1 MLKQKKELYYIILNV
16 IININDEKYY
26 ILVDLNNIYSEFANI
41 FFSIFNI
48 IWENMKDNNKLFVL
62 YYSFILI
69 FSTFY

>member
-26 ILVDLNNIYSEFANI
+26 ILVDLNNIYSEFVNI

-48 IWENMKDNNKLFVL
+48 ICENMKDNNKLFVL

>member
-16 IININDEKYY
+16 IININDENYY
-26 ILVDLNNIYSEFANI
+26 ILVDLNNIYSEFVNI

-48 IWENMKDNNKLFVL
+48 ICENMKDNIKLFVL

>member
-16 IININDEKYY
+16 IININDENYY
-26 ILVDLNNIYSEFANI
+26 ILVDLNNIYSEFVNI

-48 IWENMKDNNKLFVL
+48 ICENMKDNNNLFVL